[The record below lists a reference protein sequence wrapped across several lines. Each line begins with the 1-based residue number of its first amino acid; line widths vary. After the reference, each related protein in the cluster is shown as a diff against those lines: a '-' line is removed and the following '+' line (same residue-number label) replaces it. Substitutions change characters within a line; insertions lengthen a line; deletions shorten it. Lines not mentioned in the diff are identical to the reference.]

1 MTNVKAGSHQLP
13 NAGTRLSPCAMRTL
27 VLPAVLFLLTAAAPP
42 SELARLQTEAS
53 RVTII
58 RDDWGIAHVHGH
70 TDADAVFG
78 AIYAQAEDDFPRIEA
93 NYLTALGRTAEAEGE
108 KAIWQDLRARL
119 YVSEPELKAYYAKSP
134 ANMQALMNAWA
145 DGLNY
150 YLATH
155 SEVHP
160 RVLAHFEP
168 WMALSFTEGSIGGDI
183 ERIDLDRLR
192 DFYSSR
198 HPGLEPGPALSSA
211 AVEGRQFPGQARD
224 DESADANWPHAWI
237 SDVFRKADNEPR
249 GSNGI
254 AIAPGMTSNGHA
266 LLLINPHTSFFFRSE
281 LQMSSDEGLDA
292 YGASTWGQFFIY
304 QGFNPHIGWMHTSSG
319 VDVVDEFVEKVESHG
334 KSLCYRFGNSCDP
347 IGVRPVTLRCR
358 LPDGKFATRSFS
370 TYFTHHGPIVANEN
384 GRWIAFAMMNK
395 PVEAL
400 QQSYLRTKANDLESF
415 MQVAQLKANSSNNT
429 IFADDK
435 GEIAYLHPQ
444 FVPSRDNQFDYTKP
458 VDGTDPRADWG
469 VLHRLSELPN
479 VIDPPNG
486 WVDNNNNAPWSAA
499 GAFSPD
505 PTKFPKYMDMF
516 GENYRGIHALQL
528 LTHSKGW
535 TLEKLQAAAFDSY
548 QPGFAALIPPLIQ
561 AYDRLPGNDPR
572 KARLSGPIATLRP
585 WNFRWSGESVPQTL
599 AMFYGDALQK
609 AEHAP
614 ADEPG
619 NKRMMRLA
627 RDTSPAQKLQ
637 SLDDAVTRLIR
648 EFGRW
653 QVPWGEVNRFQRIS
667 SAIDQPFSDSA
678 PSIPVPFASSAY
690 GSLAAFGAS
699 PKPGTVKWYGTS
711 GNSFVAVVEFG
722 PRVRARAVTAG
733 GESGHL
739 GSPHFNDEALRYAS
753 GDLRNVYFWPDQ
765 LKGHT
770 EREYHPGE

>member
-1 MTNVKAGSHQLP
+1 
-13 NAGTRLSPCAMRTL
+13 MRTFL
-27 VLPAVLFLLTAAAPP
+27 LPALLLLTAAAPSP
-42 SELARLQTEAS
+42 ELARLRSEAS
-53 RVTII
+53 HVTIT

-78 AIYAQAEDDFPRIEA
+78 MIYAQAEDDFPRIEA
-93 NYLTALGRTAEAEGE
+93 NYLTSLGRTAEADGE

-119 YVSEPELKAYYAKSP
+119 YVSDSELKADYARSP
-134 ANMQALMNAWA
+134 PAMRKLMDAWA

-150 YLATH
+150 FLATH
-155 SEVHP
+155 PNVRP
-160 RVLAHFEP
+160 RVITHFEP
-168 WMALSFTEGSIGGDI
+168 WMVMSFTEGSIGGDI
-183 ERIDLDRLR
+183 ERIDLDALR
-192 DFYSSR
+192 DFYSSNR
-198 HPGLEPGPALSSA
+198 HTELVSAAIAETGAWPAKWTLKQVQGDKEKELEP
-211 AVEGRQFPGQARD
+211 Q
-224 DESADANWPHAWI
+224 
-237 SDVFRKADNEPR
+237 

-254 AIAPGMTSNGHA
+254 AIAPRLTTDGRS
-266 LLLINPHTSFFFRSE
+266 LLLINPHTTFFFRSE

-319 VDVVDEFVEKVESHG
+319 VDVVDEFAERVQQHG
-334 KSLCYRFGNSCDP
+334 KSLCSVFGNSCDP
-347 IGVRPVTLRCR
+347 LGVRPVTLHYRT
-358 LPDGKFATRSFS
+358 PDGKLATRSFT
-370 TYFTHHGPIVANEN
+370 TYFTHHGPIVATEN
-384 GRWIAFAMMNK
+384 GRWIAFAMMNR

-400 QQSYLRTKANDLESF
+400 QQSYLRTKASDLASF

-435 GEIAYLHPQ
+435 GEIAYLHPH
-444 FVPSRDNQFDYTKP
+444 FVPRRDNEFDYTRP
-458 VDGTDPRADWG
+458 VDGTDPRTDWG
-469 VLHRLSELPN
+469 SLHRLSELPN
-479 VIDPPNG
+479 VVSPPNG

-499 GAFSPD
+499 GAFSPN
-505 PTKFPKYMDMF
+505 PAYYPKYMDMF
-516 GENYRGIHALQL
+516 GENFRGIHALRL
-528 LTHSKGW
+528 LTGSRGW

-561 AYDRLPGNDPR
+561 AYDKLPASDAR

-637 SLDDAVTRLIR
+637 ALDDAVARLQR
-648 EFGRW
+648 EFRRW

-667 SAIDQPFSDSA
+667 SAIDHPFSDSA

-722 PRVRARAVTAG
+722 PRVRAHAVTAG
-733 GESGHL
+733 GESGHPD
-739 GSPHFNDEALRYAS
+739 SAHFNDEALRYAS
-753 GDLRNVYFWPDQ
+753 GDLRNVYYWPDQ